1 MPGFFV
7 AQAAAE
13 YGMVASIGAG
23 LTRLRYEIDS
33 FIGYNH
39 SSYLLAG
46 GLVLLVFLIF
56 KRRR

>member
-13 YGMVASIGAG
+13 YGLVASIGAG
-23 LTRLRYEIDS
+23 LTRLRYEIDA
-33 FIGYNH
+33 FVGYDN
-39 SSYLLAG
+39 SSYVLAG
-46 GLVLLVFLIF
+46 GLVLLVFLLF